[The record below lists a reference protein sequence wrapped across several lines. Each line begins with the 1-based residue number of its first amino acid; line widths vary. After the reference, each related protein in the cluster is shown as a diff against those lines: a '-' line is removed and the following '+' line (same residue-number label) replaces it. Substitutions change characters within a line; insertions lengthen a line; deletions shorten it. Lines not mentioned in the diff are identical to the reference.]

1 MARNRSRRNQ
11 SGTMWLLPALKAGVL
26 CTMLGGSA
34 IGYVLQK
41 NQLIELGRTITR
53 REAELERLK
62 WENKL
67 HSQRL
72 ANSQL
77 PQNIA
82 LRVREHKLGLMPP
95 QPGQTIWLM
104 EPEGSKSV
112 IILNTD
118 SKPGNTQ
125 SRTNQ
130 LRPRE

>member
-11 SGTMWLLPALKAGVL
+11 SGTMWLFPALKAGVL

-53 REAELERLK
+53 REAALEKLK

-67 HSQRL
+67 RSQQL
-72 ANSQL
+72 ASYLL

-82 LRVREHKLGLMPP
+82 QRVRDQRLGLMPP
-95 QPGQTIWLM
+95 QPGQTIWLVD
-104 EPEGSKSV
+104 PETSRSV
-112 IILNTD
+112 VILNTD
-118 SKPGNTQ
+118 SRPGNTH
-125 SRTNQ
+125 SRTN
-130 LRPRE
+130 R

>member
-11 SGTMWLLPALKAGVL
+11 SGTMWLIPALKAGVL

-53 REAELERLK
+53 READLERLK
-62 WENKL
+62 SENKL

-82 LRVREHKLGLMPP
+82 LRVREQKLGLMPP

-118 SKPGNTQ
+118 PKPGNTQ